1 MQLGQRDRRM
11 ADEFE
16 TLDTLQELLHIPPLP
31 GTAAQLLKL
40 VTDPEV
46 DLGELARTIEQDP
59 PLAARIV
66 GVANSA
72 WFSRGREV
80 VSVEEAIIRVLG
92 LELVRGLALGMALGR
107 PFDVHACRAF
117 DASRYWYVAFV
128 TGSLARDLARPAEL
142 DEEETACAFLAGL
155 LHNFGQLVLAHAFP
169 NRMDQVLQRVASEP
183 ESDRLALEREL
194 LAIDE
199 IQAGRFVTR
208 RWHLPACVTETLGV
222 PVENGSS
229 PPHRPLARLVAW
241 AAGIAEALH
250 DQPENEEQEAEA
262 VPMPAPP
269 APLSEA
275 VARNLVAR
283 YRDQDEGLRQLARS
297 LTQPA

>member
-1 MQLGQRDRRM
+1 M
-11 ADEFE
+11 ADELE

-31 GTAAQLLKL
+31 GTAARLLKL

-80 VSVEEAIIRVLG
+80 VSVEDAIIRVLG

-107 PFDVHACRAF
+107 PFDVHACQAF
-117 DASRYWYVAFV
+117 DATRYWYIAFV

-142 DEEETACAFLAGL
+142 DGEEAACAFLAGL

-169 NRMDQVLQRVASEP
+169 NRMNEVLERAASEQ
-183 ESDRLALEREL
+183 EADRLVLEREL

-208 RWHLPACVTETLGV
+208 RWHLPDCVTETLGT
-222 PVENGSS
+222 PADGEQAE
-229 PPHRPLARLVAW
+229 PHRPLAGLVAW

-262 VPMPAPP
+262 VSLPAPP
-269 APLSEA
+269 APLTEA
-275 VARNLVAR
+275 VARRLVAK

-297 LTQPA
+297 LTHAE